1 MAEEDGQRQRGGLR
15 RVLERAFAGISLL
28 AGMGMALPGAY
39 LLTLG
44 GSAYYLVAGVLLVA
58 AAVELWR
65 GRARGAWLFLLVWLG
80 TLGWALWEAGLD
92 GWALLPRLGLLTGM
106 GIALALIRWR
116 PRRGTVRIAATGAA
130 AIASLAGIGLA
141 LTGSHGNA
149 SLPLAASPATSAADG
164 EWQHIGRTAGAD
176 RFSPLD
182 QITPAN
188 IGKLRVAWT
197 AHLGMPP
204 KGLAGTIEATPLM
217 VGDTLYTC
225 NMNNAVIAIDPDS
238 GKTRWAF
245 DPKIDPAGVAMAVCR
260 GVAYH
265 RQPGAAGPCAARI
278 FVATLDNRLIALDAA
293 TGRRCRD
300 FGRNGEVS
308 LLDGMGDVPKGYY
321 YPTSPP
327 AVIRDRLVIGGR
339 VADGQ
344 MVNEP
349 SGVIRA
355 FDAMTG
361 RLAWAWDMGR
371 PDRHGLPPAGETYTR
386 GTPNA
391 WPPISGD
398 DRLGLA
404 FVPLGNPTP
413 DYVMSHRT
421 PEMRRYGSS
430 VVALDVETGKERWH
444 YQTTHLDVW
453 DYDLPAPASLV
464 DFPTARGLRPALIQ
478 PTKRGQFF
486 VLDRETGKPLVET
499 VERAVPQG
507 AAPGESL
514 SPTQPYPVGMPS
526 LAGPRLSEAR
536 MWGIT
541 PFDQIWCRIRFRQAR
556 YDGEFTPVGADRPS
570 IVSPG
575 YFGGS
580 NWSGISIDPERRVM
594 VANVMHFPMYNQL
607 IARADADP
615 AVFQPARVGRH
626 PISGENWAQQ
636 GTPYAV
642 RTVPFVSPLKIPCN
656 QPPYSEIAAVD
667 LGRRAVLWREPL
679 GTARDT
685 GPWNVASHLPIRVGV
700 PALGGTLV
708 TRSGLVF
715 IAATQERAFRAFD
728 LRSGHLLWQDRLP
741 AGGHANPMTYR
752 SPRTGRQYVVIPASG
767 HSRFANGS
775 ADLLV
780 AYALP

>member
-1 MAEEDGQRQRGGLR
+1 MVNDEKSGIGAR
-15 RVLERAFAGISLL
+15 RMLERAFAGISLL

-44 GSAYYLVAGVLLVA
+44 GSTYYLVAGVLLVA
-58 AAVELWR
+58 AAVDLWR

-106 GIALALIRWR
+106 GIVLALIRWR
-116 PRRGTVRIAATGAA
+116 PGARTARIAATATAA
-130 AIASLAGIGLA
+130 AALLASISLV

-149 SLPLAASPATSAADG
+149 SLPLAASTAAGVADG
-164 EWQHIGRTAGAD
+164 EWHHIGRTVGAD

-188 IGKLRVAWT
+188 IGKLQVAWT

-225 NMNNAVIAIDPDS
+225 NMDNAVIAIDPDS

-245 DPKIDPAGVAMAVCR
+245 DPKLNVDGLKMTQCR
-260 GVAYH
+260 GVTYH
-265 RQPGAAGPCAARI
+265 RQPGISGPCAERI
-278 FVATLDNRLIALDAA
+278 ILTTYDNRLFALDAH
-293 TGRRCRD
+293 GGQRCRD
-300 FGRNGEVS
+300 FGNNGEVS
-308 LLDGMGDVPKGYY
+308 LLDGMGGVPKGYY
-321 YPTSPP
+321 YQTSP
-327 AVIRDRLVIGGR
+327 AALVRDKLIVGGC
-339 VADGQ
+339 VLDGQ
-344 MVNEP
+344 AVNEP

-355 FDAMTG
+355 FDAVTG

-371 PDRHGLPPAGETYTR
+371 PDRQGLPPAGETYTR

-556 YDGEFTPVGADRPS
+556 YDGDFTPVGTDKPS
-570 IVSPG
+570 IIFPG
-575 YFGGS
+575 MWGGS
-580 NWSGISIDPERRVM
+580 TWSGISIDPERRIM
-594 VANVMHFPMYNQL
+594 VANVNHFPMYNRL
-607 IARADADP
+607 VRRADADP
-615 AVFQPARVGRH
+615 KEYQQFVAGRVAINSSRW
-626 PISGENWAQQ
+626 SQT
-636 GTPYAV
+636 GTPYAAKV
-642 RTVPFVSPLKIPCN
+642 EPFMSPLKIPCS
-656 QPPYSEIAAVD
+656 QPPYSEIAAID
-667 LGRRAVLWREPL
+667 LGKRAMMWRHPV
-679 GTARDT
+679 GRARNT
-685 GPWNVASHLPIRVGV
+685 GPFNIATGV
-700 PALGGTLV
+700 PFVVGTPTLGGSMV

-715 IAATQERAFRAFD
+715 IAATQEPAFRAYD
-728 LRSGHLLWQDRLP
+728 LRTGKLVWETRLP
-741 AGGHANPMTYR
+741 TTGHGNPMTYR
-752 SPRTGRQYVVIPASG
+752 SPRSGRQFVLIPASG
-767 HSRFANGS
+767 HPRFLNTAS
-775 ADLLV
+775 DQLI
-780 AYALP
+780 AYALPE

>member
-1 MAEEDGQRQRGGLR
+1 MAEDRKSPRGT
-15 RVLERAFAGISLL
+15 LERVFATMLLL
-28 AGMGMALPGAY
+28 AGAGMALPGAN
-39 LLTLG
+39 LLMLG
-44 GSAYYLVAGVLLVA
+44 GSPYYLVAGVVLALA
-58 AAVELWR
+58 AIDLWR
-65 GRARGAWLFLLVWLG
+65 GKPRGAWLFLIVWIG
-80 TLGWALWEAGLD
+80 TLLWALWESGLN

-116 PRRGTVRIAATGAA
+116 PGARTARPAATASIAALL
-130 AIASLAGIGLA
+130 LAGGSFA
-141 LTGSHGNA
+141 FMGSHTN
-149 SLPLAASPATSAADG
+149 ASPASEAPTAATIADG
-164 EWQHIGRTAGAD
+164 QWPHIGRTVGAD
-176 RFSPLD
+176 RFAPLD
-182 QITPAN
+182 QITPDN
-188 IGKLRVAWT
+188 VGQLKVSWT

-217 VGDTLYTC
+217 IGGTLYTC
-225 NMNNAVIAIDPDS
+225 NMNNVVVALDPDT
-238 GKTRWAF
+238 GKTRWSF

-260 GVAYH
+260 GVTYH
-265 RQPGAAGPCAARI
+265 RQPGATGSCAARV
-278 FVATLDNRLIALDAA
+278 FVATLDVRLIAIDAA
-293 TGRRCRD
+293 NGKRCQD
-300 FGRNGEVS
+300 FGQNGEIS
-308 LLDGMGDVPKGYY
+308 LLEGMGDVPKGYY

-327 AVIRDRLVIGGR
+327 TVIRNRLIIGGR

-355 FDAMTG
+355 FDVVTG
-361 RLAWAWDMGR
+361 KLAWAWDMGH
-371 PDRHGLPPAGETYTR
+371 PDRQGLPPEGETYTR

-398 DRLGLA
+398 DKLGLA

-421 PEMRRYGSS
+421 PEMRKYGSS

-453 DYDLPAPASLV
+453 DYDLPASASLV
-464 DFPTARGLRPALIQ
+464 DFPTPNGLRPALIQ

-486 VLDRETGKPLVET
+486 VLDRETGKPLVRT
-499 VERAVPQG
+499 VERPAPQG
-507 AAPGESL
+507 AALGETL

-526 LAGPRLSEAR
+526 LATPKLTEAS
-536 MWGIT
+536 MWGVT
-541 PFDQIWCRIRFRQAR
+541 PFDQIWCRIRFKQAR
-556 YDGEFTPVGADRPS
+556 YDGDFTPVGTKPT
-570 IVSPG
+570 IISPG
-575 YFGGS
+575 YFGGT
-580 NWSGISIDPERRVM
+580 NWSGISIDPERRIM

-607 IARADADP
+607 IPRADADP
-615 AVFQPARVGRH
+615 AVFQPALVGKH
-626 PISGENWAQQ
+626 PISGVNWAQQ

-642 RTVPFVSPLKIPCN
+642 KTEPFVSPLQIPCN
-656 QPPYSEIAAVD
+656 QPPYSEIAAID
-667 LGRRAVLWREPL
+667 LGKRSILWREPL

-685 GPWNVASHLPIRVGV
+685 GPWNIPSYLPVTVGV

-728 LRSGHLLWQDRLP
+728 LRSGNLLWKDRLP
-741 AGGHANPMTYR
+741 AGGHANPMSYR
-752 SPRTGRQYVVIPASG
+752 SPRTGRQYVMIPASG

-780 AYALP
+780 AYALPN